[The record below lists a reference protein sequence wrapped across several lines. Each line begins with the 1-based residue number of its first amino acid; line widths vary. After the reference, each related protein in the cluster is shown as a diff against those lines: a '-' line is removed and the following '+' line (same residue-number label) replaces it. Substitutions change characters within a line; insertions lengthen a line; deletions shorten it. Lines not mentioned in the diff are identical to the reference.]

1 MILGKLLRA
10 VLALETT
17 GAARAATLQQLG
29 RLAVRQGRYASIIIP
44 TYIYIYTSVNTYT
57 HTLSLLRNITCDV
70 ILYVLCIIYT

>member
-44 TYIYIYTSVNTYT
+44 TYIYILLSTHT
-57 HTLSLLRNITCDV
+57 HTLSLLRDITCDV